1 MAWGAGA
8 IWVGNGEDGT
18 ISRIDPATNIVVAT
32 IEMHANQWTLDQALN
47 TCCPNL
53 SLAGD
58 DQQIWAGVHR
68 GTPATITDTVEQI
81 DPTTNQVV
89 RTIDLPAKPEFMLLD
104 GDTLW
109 ITAGHSDQ
117 AMRVDIPSGTVV
129 ATFEIKTAGAMA
141 VADGAA
147 WISGGFPDGSGGA
160 LYRIDP
166 QTNTIAATI
175 DLPLGGWPFTLNDEL
190 WLVEYYGNGIH
201 RIDTATNTI
210 AESTHVSGVLGGFP
224 GAGSIWVNML
234 KNADFPGMVARI
246 DPETMQITARY
257 DAGGFAGGMLFAE
270 GAVWI
275 TELKDHLVER
285 IDP

>member
-1 MAWGAGA
+1 
-8 IWVGNGEDGT
+8 
-18 ISRIDPATNIVVAT
+18 
-32 IEMHANQWTLDQALN
+32 
-47 TCCPNL
+47 
-53 SLAGD
+53 
-58 DQQIWAGVHR
+58 
-68 GTPATITDTVEQI
+68 
-81 DPTTNQVV
+81 
-89 RTIDLPAKPEFMLLD
+89 
-104 GDTLW
+104 
-109 ITAGHSDQ
+109 
-117 AMRVDIPSGTVV
+117 
-129 ATFEIKTAGAMA
+129 MA

-210 AESTHVSGVLGGFP
+210 AESTHVSRVLGGFP